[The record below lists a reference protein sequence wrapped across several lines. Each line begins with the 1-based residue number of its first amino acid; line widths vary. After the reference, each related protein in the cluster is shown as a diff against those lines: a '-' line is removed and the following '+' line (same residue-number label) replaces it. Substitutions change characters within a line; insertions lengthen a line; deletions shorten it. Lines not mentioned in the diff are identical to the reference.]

1 MLLNIIKF
9 RPLAVCVHGRPI
21 SLQTHKCEV
30 LVLEKNLR
38 HEGFK
43 YHPTVGNHEAG
54 SGVKAVQNIS
64 EKIAKKTLTGTL

>member
-1 MLLNIIKF
+1 
-9 RPLAVCVHGRPI
+9 
-21 SLQTHKCEV
+21 
-30 LVLEKNLR
+30 VLEKNLR

-54 SGVKAVQNIS
+54 SGAKAVQNIS